1 VCRDTSTE
9 HTVRGK
15 VVGVT
20 VPSVRPRASVVIPAH
35 DEAAVIER
43 CLSALL
49 AGAEPGEWDVVV
61 AANGCQDDTVA
72 RVRRSAPAVRC
83 LDLPEPGKIG
93 ALRAADEAS
102 SVFPRIY
109 LDADVVLSTEAA
121 RALSDGL
128 ATDEPR
134 TAAPA
139 MHLDLTGCSL
149 PARAYYRVW
158 QRLPVFGPGYVGSGV
173 YAVNEAGHR
182 RLAPWPSIV
191 NDDEYVRRSFP
202 PAERRTT
209 EGQFTIAPARTV
221 RALLR
226 RGRRTR
232 SGGHELDSQLPQL
245 EGASGD
251 SSLRFVVGLL
261 KEPRQWGDVTVFLVV
276 TVAARA
282 WARAGRPS
290 SVGWGRD
297 DSSRKVEPTRG

>member
-1 VCRDTSTE
+1 MRGNTE
-9 HTVRGK
+9 
-15 VVGVT
+15 
-20 VPSVRPRASVVIPAH
+20 
-35 DEAAVIER
+35 
-43 CLSALL
+43 
-49 AGAEPGEWDVVV
+49 
-61 AANGCQDDTVA
+61 
-72 RVRRSAPAVRC
+72 
-83 LDLPEPGKIG
+83 
-93 ALRAADEAS
+93 
-102 SVFPRIY
+102 
-109 LDADVVLSTEAA
+109 DADVVLSTEAA

-128 ATDEPR
+128 ASSEPR

-139 MHLDLTGCSL
+139 MRLDLTGCSL

-202 PAERRTT
+202 PTERLTT
-209 EGQFTIAPARTV
+209 GGQFTVAPARTV

-232 SGGHELDSQLPQL
+232 SGGNELDQQMPQL
-245 EGASGD
+245 ESASGD
-251 SSLRFVVGLL
+251 SSLRYVVGLL
-261 KEPRQWGDVTVFLVV
+261 KEPRQWGDVTVFLII

-282 WARAGRPS
+282 WARAGSRS